1 MRQFIL
7 GANKAYPTDLPLEA
21 GEVGFAYLNDGNP
34 TVTNTGAEIKNIG
47 YIYAADA
54 IGQQSYPIYKNNF
67 SYVKST
73 YSAGTNYSGDFTLT
87 SVTPGLTYTA
97 IVAKKGIKFNER
109 NKYSAVVL
117 AKDGDSVT
125 SIAKQISDLINA
137 NKDFLNVTATPS
149 AGKVTVKGDV
159 KGEDFSIIMADDA
172 MGITVNETHATIPMN
187 DAKAIQDMF
196 IKAAADA
203 GYNSTY
209 DDFIY
214 RNNYPLN
221 PLKVADSADTGFTVF
236 TIKFA
241 EPRTSKT
248 MDVAVNQIIQVAFP
262 TGGSSITTFE
272 TVCKALAGITEE

>member
-34 TVTNTGAEIKNIG
+34 TVTNTGAEIKNVG
-47 YIYAADA
+47 YIYAADV

-67 SYVKST
+67 SYVKSVYAAAT
-73 YSAGTNYSGDFTLT
+73 QYSGDFTLT

-97 IVAKKGIKFNER
+97 IVVKKGIKFNER

-125 SIAKQISDLINA
+125 TIAKQIAELINA

-149 AGKVTVKGDV
+149 AGKVTVTGNT
-159 KGEDFSIIMADDA
+159 KGEDFEIVMADDA
-172 MGITVNETHATIPMN
+172 MGIAVNQRHATPAMN
-187 DAKAIQDMF
+187 DAAMITDMF

-214 RNNYPLN
+214 RHSYPLN

-272 TVCKALAGITEE
+272 TVCKALAGVAEK